1 MTTMFEKLTLKRGIK
16 KYKKKIE
23 EIEKKRIRSQ
33 AALINAILS
42 NTTPDDTDVDYFNR
56 YTAEIEELRS
66 KMQELEISLRNK

>member
-1 MTTMFEKLTLKRGIK
+1 MFEKLTLKRGIK

-66 KMQELEISLRNK
+66 KRQELEISLSNK

>member
-1 MTTMFEKLTLKRGIK
+1 MFEKFTLKRGIK

>member
-1 MTTMFEKLTLKRGIK
+1 MFEKLTLNRGIK

-66 KMQELEISLRNK
+66 KMQELEISLSNK

>member
-1 MTTMFEKLTLKRGIK
+1 MFEKLTLKRGIK

-23 EIEKKRIRSQ
+23 QIEKKRSRSQ

>member
-1 MTTMFEKLTLKRGIK
+1 MFEKFTLKRGIK
-16 KYKKKIE
+16 KYKKQIE
-23 EIEKKRIRSQ
+23 AIEKKRIRSQ

-66 KMQELEISLRNK
+66 KMQELEISLSNK

>member
-1 MTTMFEKLTLKRGIK
+1 MFEKLTLKRGIK
-16 KYKKKIE
+16 KYKKQIE

>member
-1 MTTMFEKLTLKRGIK
+1 MFEKLTLKRGIK
-16 KYKKKIE
+16 KYKKQIE

-66 KMQELEISLRNK
+66 KMQELEISLSNK

>member
-1 MTTMFEKLTLKRGIK
+1 MFEKFTLKRCIK

-66 KMQELEISLRNK
+66 KMKELEISLRNK

>member
-1 MTTMFEKLTLKRGIK
+1 MFEKLTLKRGIK

-33 AALINAILS
+33 AALITAILS